1 MKKKICSIVPRSS
14 RDLQYHPPLCLAD
27 LQYCSLL
34 VLIILCIFSLG
45 YAQERELPT
54 APDFT
59 LQDVDG
65 NTVCLDSL
73 LKKGPVFMSFWALW
87 CKMCIKELDALKP
100 YYDEFDS
107 LGLQMLA
114 ISQDKA
120 RAVPKV
126 KPFALSHKW
135 KYVVV
140 LDPDNILRELYN
152 VQAMPTS
159 FIINQ
164 DKKIVFV
171 HQGYKP
177 GDEEIIVKKIH
188 SLVSKDDKNDCKEK

>member
-1 MKKKICSIVPRSS
+1 MKKIALLLVFSLVFVFADS
-14 RDLQYHPPLCLAD
+14 DELAD
-27 LQYCSLL
+27 
-34 VLIILCIFSLG
+34 
-45 YAQERELPT
+45 

-59 LQDVDG
+59 LEDIDG

-73 LKKGPVFMSFWALW
+73 LTKGPVFMSFWALW

-100 YYDEFDS
+100 YFDEFDS
-107 LGLQMLA
+107 LGVNLLA

-126 KPFALSHKW
+126 KPYALSHKW
-135 KYVVV
+135 KYIVV
-140 LDPDNILRELYN
+140 LDPDNIMRDLYH

-164 DKKIVFV
+164 DKKIVFT
-171 HQGYKP
+171 HMGWRICP
-177 GDEEIIVKKIH
+177 GTTCTASVYPGFA
-188 SLVSKDDKNDCKEK
+188 

>member
-1 MKKKICSIVPRSS
+1 MKKIVIA
-14 RDLQYHPPLCLAD
+14 LFMI
-27 LQYCSLL
+27 SL
-34 VLIILCIFSLG
+34 VAV
-45 YAQERELPT
+45 YAEESAVP

-59 LQDVDG
+59 LTDIDG

-73 LKKGPVFMSFWALW
+73 LADGPVFMSFWALW

-107 LGLQMLA
+107 LGVHMLA
-114 ISQDKA
+114 ISVDRA
-120 RAVPKV
+120 RSVPKV

-140 LDPDNILRELYN
+140 LDPDDILRDLYH
-152 VQAMPTS
+152 VQAMPSS

-164 DKKIVFV
+164 DKEIVFT
-171 HQGYKP
+171 HMGYKP
-177 GDEEIIVKKIH
+177 GDEEIIIETIRDMF
-188 SLVSKDDKNDCKEK
+188 SEGGDEGE

>member
-1 MKKKICSIVPRSS
+1 MKEEIRFKLLAISSLFLLIVNF
-14 RDLQYHPPLCLAD
+14 
-27 LQYCSLL
+27 
-34 VLIILCIFSLG
+34 VF
-45 YAQERELPT
+45 AQEKELPT

-65 NTVCLDSL
+65 NVVCLDSL

-87 CKMCIKELDALKP
+87 CKMCIKELDALRP

-135 KYVVV
+135 KYTVV

-177 GDEEIIVKKIH
+177 GDEEIIVDKVRCLIGKK
-188 SLVSKDDKNDCKEK
+188 CKGECKGKGHE

>member
-1 MKKKICSIVPRSS
+1 MKKIALLLVFSLVFVFADS
-14 RDLQYHPPLCLAD
+14 DELAD
-27 LQYCSLL
+27 
-34 VLIILCIFSLG
+34 
-45 YAQERELPT
+45 

-59 LQDVDG
+59 LEDIDG

-73 LKKGPVFMSFWALW
+73 LTKGPVFMSFWALW

-100 YYDEFDS
+100 YFDEFDS
-107 LGLQMLA
+107 LGVNLLA

-126 KPFALSHKW
+126 KPYALSHKW
-135 KYVVV
+135 KYIVV
-140 LDPDNILRELYN
+140 LDPDNIMRDLYH

-164 DKKIVFV
+164 DKKIVFT
-171 HQGYKP
+171 HMGYKP
-177 GDEEIIVKKIH
+177 GDEEKII
-188 SLVSKDDKNDCKEK
+188 EKMRELFNQGKR

>member
-1 MKKKICSIVPRSS
+1 MRKFAF
-14 RDLQYHPPLCLAD
+14 LLLLPLLFLLAEETELAD
-27 LQYCSLL
+27 
-34 VLIILCIFSLG
+34 
-45 YAQERELPT
+45 

-59 LQDVDG
+59 LEDVDG

-73 LKKGPVFMSFWALW
+73 LAKGPVFMSFWALW

-107 LGLQMLA
+107 LGINLLA
-114 ISQDKA
+114 ISQDKK

-140 LDPDNILRELYN
+140 LDPDNIMRELYQ

-159 FIINQ
+159 FIIDQN
-164 DKKIVFV
+164 KKIVFT

-177 GDEEIIVKKIH
+177 GDEEIIIKTMRELFEKGEG
-188 SLVSKDDKNDCKEK
+188 NDSEE

>member
-1 MKKKICSIVPRSS
+1 MRKNSKFEIRNSKQKIFAVA
-14 RDLQYHPPLCLAD
+14 LCL
-27 LQYCSLL
+27 LFST
-34 VLIILCIFSLG
+34 II
-45 YAQERELPT
+45 YAQEQELPT

-65 NTVCLDSL
+65 NAVCLDSL

-87 CKMCIKELDALKP
+87 CKMCIKELDALRP

-135 KYVVV
+135 RYVVV
-140 LDPDNILRELYN
+140 LDPDNILRDLYN

-177 GDEEIIVKKIH
+177 GDEEIIVKKIR
-188 SLVSKDDKNDCKEK
+188 SIVSKNDKGDCKGK

>member
-1 MKKKICSIVPRSS
+1 MRKIALLLIFSVVIIFADS
-14 RDLQYHPPLCLAD
+14 AD
-27 LQYCSLL
+27 L
-34 VLIILCIFSLG
+34 
-45 YAQERELPT
+45 PD

-59 LQDVDG
+59 LEDIDG

-73 LKKGPVFMSFWALW
+73 LADGPVFMSFWALW

-100 YYDEFDS
+100 YFDEFDS
-107 LGLQMLA
+107 LGVNLLA

-120 RAVPKV
+120 ISVPKV
-126 KPFALSHKW
+126 KPYALSHKW

-140 LDPDNILRELYN
+140 LDPDNIMRDLYH

-164 DKKIVFV
+164 DKKIVFT
-171 HQGYKP
+171 HMGYKP
-177 GDEEIIVKKIH
+177 GDEEIII
-188 SLVSKDDKNDCKEK
+188 EKMRELFAEGEEDETEE

>member
-1 MKKKICSIVPRSS
+1 MRKIALLLIFSVVIIFADS
-14 RDLQYHPPLCLAD
+14 AD
-27 LQYCSLL
+27 L
-34 VLIILCIFSLG
+34 
-45 YAQERELPT
+45 PD

-59 LQDVDG
+59 LEDIDG

-73 LKKGPVFMSFWALW
+73 LTKGPVFMTFWALW

-100 YYDEFDS
+100 YFDEFDS
-107 LGLQMLA
+107 LGVNLLA

-126 KPFALSHKW
+126 KPYALSHKW

-140 LDPDNILRELYN
+140 LDPDNIMRDLYH

-164 DKKIVFV
+164 DKKIVFT
-171 HQGYKP
+171 HMGYKP
-177 GDEEIIVKKIH
+177 GDEEIIIEKMRD
-188 SLVSKDDKNDCKEK
+188 LFNQGEKDETEE

>member
-1 MKKKICSIVPRSS
+1 MRKIALLLIFSVVIIFADS
-14 RDLQYHPPLCLAD
+14 AD
-27 LQYCSLL
+27 L
-34 VLIILCIFSLG
+34 
-45 YAQERELPT
+45 PD

-59 LQDVDG
+59 LEDIDG

-73 LKKGPVFMSFWALW
+73 LTKGPVFMTFWALW

-100 YYDEFDS
+100 YFDEFDS
-107 LGLQMLA
+107 LGVNLLA

-120 RAVPKV
+120 RSVPKV
-126 KPFALSHKW
+126 KPYALSHKW

-140 LDPDNILRELYN
+140 LDPDNIMRDLYH

-164 DKKIVFV
+164 DKKIVFT
-171 HQGYKP
+171 HMGYKP
-177 GDEEIIVKKIH
+177 GDEEIIIEKVRD
-188 SLVSKDDKNDCKEK
+188 LFTEGEKDETEE

>member
-1 MKKKICSIVPRSS
+1 MRKIALLLIFSVVIIFADS
-14 RDLQYHPPLCLAD
+14 AD
-27 LQYCSLL
+27 L
-34 VLIILCIFSLG
+34 
-45 YAQERELPT
+45 PD

-59 LQDVDG
+59 LEDIDG

-73 LKKGPVFMSFWALW
+73 LTKGPVFMSFWALW

-100 YYDEFDS
+100 YFDEFDS
-107 LGLQMLA
+107 LGVNLLA

-120 RAVPKV
+120 RSVPKV
-126 KPFALSHKW
+126 KPYALSHKW

-140 LDPDNILRELYN
+140 LDPDNIMRDLYH

-164 DKKIVFV
+164 DKKIVFT
-171 HQGYKP
+171 HMGYKP
-177 GDEEIIVKKIH
+177 GDEEKIIETMRE
-188 SLVSKDDKNDCKEK
+188 LFNQGEKDETEE

>member
-1 MKKKICSIVPRSS
+1 MKKICMALFMI
-14 RDLQYHPPLCLAD
+14 
-27 LQYCSLL
+27 SL
-34 VLIILCIFSLG
+34 VAV
-45 YAQERELPT
+45 YAEEAEVT

-59 LQDVDG
+59 LADIDG

-73 LKKGPVFMSFWALW
+73 LADGPVFMSFWALW

-107 LGLQMLA
+107 LGVHMLA
-114 ISQDKA
+114 ISVDRA
-120 RAVPKV
+120 RSVPKV

-140 LDPDNILRELYN
+140 LDPDDVLRDLYH
-152 VQAMPTS
+152 VQAMPSS

-164 DKKIVFV
+164 NKEIVFT
-171 HQGYKP
+171 HMGYKP
-177 GDEEIIVKKIH
+177 GDEEIIIETIRDMF
-188 SLVSKDDKNDCKEK
+188 SEEEDEGE